1 MASLSTDDNLRNDLS
16 STVSGKGAS
25 LVALEQGGNVQQS
38 INIVMPEWY
47 GARGNGQDDDSI
59 AFNQAANTGK
69 NLYLTPG
76 KTYLLTSPCT
86 LPFIKNYE
94 NGERRSIY
102 GNSAKLK
109 TTGAY
114 SPFNQYT
121 GGTNPSLSA
130 VVYGWNFFDLTIEGF
145 ANKDSSY
152 DAVNGAHG
160 ISYGFGKAYNIN
172 GFGLCNVIRAYGET
186 LTKHLYGDE
195 LRNALYS
202 CYPYPK
208 DVSRG
213 NNKLFNASVNW
224 CSGDG
229 LILKGNDIHVDGFYY
244 KYAGCIT
251 ANNADGSNAVRGVAI
266 SAGADGVPASS
277 IVINNIAGEF
287 YGAGS
292 LNINASNVTISG
304 GINLGSYYKDNFKA
318 ELSSAAIWLNVTNAA
333 IGDIKCE
340 NIFTGLGINPGC
352 SDFYISS
359 FSARS
364 KYNVSKH
371 PFFSIGD
378 SADKKITRGYIGNI
392 NLFGESAINNDVYI
406 NTAGVT
412 IDSIYISQM
421 NNQDGGDSV
430 TIAKPATINNISLIS
445 TSSAVTNNILIFL
458 APARVQNIYIERVF
472 GTAITVANDISP
484 KLDRIS
490 IVNKQG
496 IKPPIIVNGTGS
508 MNLQWGNVT
517 ISGPSLANPR
527 ISGSLTMEGYSG
539 NDWKRNVET
548 ISGVVSYS
556 KKNIFTL
563 T

>member
-1 MASLSTDDNLRNDLS
+1 M
-16 STVSGKGAS
+16 
-25 LVALEQGGNVQQS
+25 
-38 INIVMPEWY
+38 
-47 GARGNGQDDDSI
+47 
-59 AFNQAANTGK
+59 
-69 NLYLTPG
+69 
-76 KTYLLTSPCT
+76 
-86 LPFIKNYE
+86 
-94 NGERRSIY
+94 
-102 GNSAKLK
+102 
-109 TTGAY
+109 
-114 SPFNQYT
+114 
-121 GGTNPSLSA
+121 
-130 VVYGWNFFDLTIEGF
+130 
-145 ANKDSSY
+145 
-152 DAVNGAHG
+152 
-160 ISYGFGKAYNIN
+160 
-172 GFGLCNVIRAYGET
+172 
-186 LTKHLYGDE
+186 
-195 LRNALYS
+195 
-202 CYPYPK
+202 
-208 DVSRG
+208 
-213 NNKLFNASVNW
+213 
-224 CSGDG
+224 
-229 LILKGNDIHVDGFYY
+229 
-244 KYAGCIT
+244 
-251 ANNADGSNAVRGVAI
+251 RGVAI

-458 APARVQNIYIERVF
+458 APARVKNIYIERVF
-472 GTAITVANDISP
+472 GTAITVTNDISP

-556 KKNIFTL
+556 TKNIFTL

>member
-1 MASLSTDDNLRNDLS
+1 MASLATDDNLRDDLS
-16 STVSGKGAS
+16 SNASGKGAS

-38 INIVMPEWY
+38 INIVRPEWY
-47 GARGNGQDDDSI
+47 GAKGNGLDDDSS
-59 AFNQAANTGK
+59 AFSQAANTGK

-76 KTYLLTSPCT
+76 KTYLLTSPCA
-86 LPFIKNYE
+86 LPFITNYE
-94 NGERRSIY
+94 AGERRSIY
-102 GNSAKLK
+102 GNDAKLK

-121 GGTNPSLSA
+121 NGTNTSLSA
-130 VVYGWNFFDLTIEGF
+130 IVYGWNFFDLSIEGF

-152 DAVNGAHG
+152 NAVNGAHG

-172 GFGLCNVIRAYGET
+172 GLGLCNVIRAYGET
-186 LTKHLYGDE
+186 LTKDIYGDE

-208 DVSRG
+208 DASRG

-229 LILKGNDIHVDGFYY
+229 LILKGSDIYVDGFYY

-251 ANNADGSNAVRGVAI
+251 ANNKDGSNATRGVAI
-266 SAGADGVPASS
+266 SAGADEVPASS
-277 IVINNIAGEF
+277 VVINNIAGEF
-287 YGAGS
+287 YGSGA
-292 LNINASNVTISG
+292 LNINASEVTISG
-304 GINLGSYYKDNFKA
+304 GINLGSYYPENFKA
-318 ELSSAAIWLNVTNAA
+318 ELSSAAVWLNVTNAL

-364 KYNVSKH
+364 KYNISQH

-378 SADKKITRGYIGNI
+378 STDTKISRGYVGNL
-392 NLFGESAINNDVYI
+392 NLFGESAINNDIYV
-406 NTAGVT
+406 NTAGVV
-412 IDSIYISQM
+412 IDSIYVAQM
-421 NNQDGGDSV
+421 NNQEGGDSV
-430 TIAKPATINNISLIS
+430 TIAKAATINNISLIS
-445 TSSAVTNNILIFL
+445 TTSAVTSNIIHFL

-472 GTAITVANDISP
+472 GTAITIANDIVP

-490 IVNKQG
+490 LANKQG
-496 IKPPIIVNGTGS
+496 TKPPIIINGTGS
-508 MNLQWGNVT
+508 ANHQWGNVT
-517 ISGPSLANPR
+517 LSGPSVANPR

-539 NDWKRNVET
+539 NDWKRTVET
-548 ISGVVSYS
+548 ISGVV
-556 KKNIFTL
+556 IFPPKQTFIL

>member
-1 MASLSTDDNLRNDLS
+1 MTSLADDNLRNDLS
-16 STVSGKGAS
+16 STDSGKGAS

-38 INIVMPEWY
+38 ISIVMPEWF
-47 GARGNGQDDDSI
+47 GAQGNGQHDDSS
-59 AFNQAANTGK
+59 AFSQAANTGK

-76 KTYLLTSPCT
+76 KTYLLTSPCI
-86 LPFIKNYE
+86 LPFISGYE
-94 NGERRSIY
+94 TGERRSVY
-102 GNSAKLK
+102 GNGAKLK

-114 SPFNQYT
+114 SPFNQYIDS
-121 GGTNPSLSA
+121 TNTSLGA
-130 VVYGWNFFDLTIEGF
+130 VVYGWHFFDLSIEGF
-145 ANKDSSY
+145 ADKDSSY
-152 DAVNGAHG
+152 NSVNGAHG
-160 ISYGFGKAYNIN
+160 ISYGFGKACNIN

-186 LTKHLYGDE
+186 LTKDVYGDE

-208 DVSRG
+208 DTSRG
-213 NNKLFNASVNW
+213 NNKLFNASVHW

-229 LILKGNDIHVDGFYY
+229 LILKGSDIYVEGFHY

-251 ANNADGSNAVRGVAI
+251 ANNSDGSNATRGVAI
-266 SAGADGVPASS
+266 SAGADGIPASS
-277 IVINNIAGEF
+277 IVISNIVGEF

-292 LNINASNVTISG
+292 LNLNASNVTISG
-304 GINLGSYYKDNFKA
+304 GINLGSYYTENFKA
-318 ELSSAAIWLNVTNAA
+318 ELSSAAVWLNVTNAM

-378 SADKKITRGYIGNI
+378 SADTKITRGYIGKL
-392 NLFGESAINNDVYI
+392 NLFGESAINNDIYI
-406 NTAGVT
+406 NTAGVI
-412 IDSIYISQM
+412 IDSIHISQM
-421 NNQDGGDSV
+421 NNQEGGDSV
-430 TIAKPATINNISLIS
+430 TIAKSATINNLSLIS
-445 TSSAVTNNILIFL
+445 TTSAVTNNIINFL

-472 GTAITVANDISP
+472 GSAITIANDIIP

-490 IVNKQG
+490 LTNKQG
-496 IKPPIIVNGTGS
+496 TKPPIVINGTGS
-508 MNLQWGNVT
+508 VNHQWGNVT

-539 NDWKRNVET
+539 PDWKRTLDTV
-548 ISGVVSYS
+548 SSVVSYPQKQS
-556 KKNIFTL
+556 LIPT
-563 T
+563 